1 MQNSVE
7 IYPEINYRGNSIIY
21 KRGVYGINVIR
32 NDMIKNNVD
41 NKLLEQYTS
50 RFENVVPSFNDIN
63 TNKLIGVS
71 LGLGIDK
78 NNLEKYTSRFENVV
92 PSFNDVSYSRMQTN
106 SIIPRVNSEYDINKD
121 NFKSNVDNMLKAI
134 EDNTNYKYNQIV
146 NAHKNEDD
154 EYSYNQNN
162 MFNSM
167 KIYPFTKVTIYTNDV
182 VDIDYD
188 DGVHE
193 YEYKKVKFYNGTDIM
208 YEVPDIAVYGINNIT
223 RISVER
229 NKKDDVQKYEI
240 DTYERKHRIIERYDM
255 QNYINI
261 MIVILSLLMF
271 MSVFIIYKY
280 NKRCDGYVQ
289 NIHTTRFVDV

>member
-21 KRGVYGINVIR
+21 KRGVYGINTIR

-106 SIIPRVNSEYDINKD
+106 SIIPRVNSEYNINKD

-134 EDNTNYKYNQIV
+134 DDNTNNRYNQILK
-146 NAHKNEDD
+146 AHENEDNS
-154 EYSYNQNN
+154 YPYNQNN
-162 MFNSM
+162 VFNSM
-167 KIYPFTKVTIYTNDV
+167 KIYPFTKVTIYTNNI

-188 DGVHE
+188 DGIHE
-193 YEYKKVKFYNGTDIM
+193 YEYKKVKFYNGTNIM
-208 YEVPDIAVYGINNIT
+208 YEIPDIAIYGINNIT

-229 NKKDDVQKYEI
+229 NKKDDEQKYEI

-255 QNYINI
+255 QNYIKI
-261 MIVILSLLMF
+261 TIIILSLLMF
-271 MSVFIIYKY
+271 MSVFIIYKC
-280 NKRCDGYVQ
+280 NKRHDECVE

>member
-1 MQNSVE
+1 MLNSVE

-63 TNKLIGVS
+63 TNKLIGLS

-106 SIIPRVNSEYDINKD
+106 SIIPKVNSEYDTSKD
-121 NFKSNVDNMLKAI
+121 NFKSDVDNMLKVI
-134 EDNTNYKYNQIV
+134 DDNTNNRYSQILK
-146 NAHKNEDD
+146 AHENEDN

-162 MFNSM
+162 VFNSM
-167 KIYPFTKVTIYTNDV
+167 KIYPFTKVTIYTNNV

-208 YEVPDIAVYGINNIT
+208 YEIPDIAIYGINNIT

-255 QNYINI
+255 QNYIKI
-261 MIVILSLLMF
+261 TIIILSLLMF
-271 MSVFIIYKY
+271 MGVFIIYKY
-280 NKRCDGYVQ
+280 NKQCNGY
-289 NIHTTRFVDV
+289 IHNAHESRLVDV

>member
-21 KRGVYGINVIR
+21 KRGVYGINTIR

-106 SIIPRVNSEYDINKD
+106 SIIPRVNSEYNMNKD
-121 NFKSNVDNMLKAI
+121 NFKSNVDNMLKEI
-134 EDNTNYKYNQIV
+134 DNNTNNRYSQILKA
-146 NAHKNEDD
+146 NNNE
-154 EYSYNQNN
+154 YLYNQNN
-162 MFNSM
+162 VFNSM
-167 KIYPFTKVTIYTNDV
+167 KIYPFTKVTIYTNNI

-188 DGVHE
+188 DGVRE

-208 YEVPDIAVYGINNIT
+208 YEIPDITVYGINNIA

-229 NKKDDVQKYEI
+229 NEKDDEQKYQELWKLFFKTI
-240 DTYERKHRIIERYDM
+240 AIQERK
-255 QNYINI
+255 NA
-261 MIVILSLLMF
+261 
-271 MSVFIIYKY
+271 
-280 NKRCDGYVQ
+280 RCHGELQ
-289 NIHTTRFVDV
+289 

>member
-7 IYPEINYRGNSIIY
+7 IYPKINYRGNSIIY
-21 KRGVYGINVIR
+21 KRGVYSINTIR
-32 NDMIKNNVD
+32 NDMIKNNFD
-41 NKLLEQYTS
+41 SKLLEHYTS

-63 TNKLIGVS
+63 TNKLIGFS

-106 SIIPRVNSEYDINKD
+106 SIIPRVNSEYNMNKD

-154 EYSYNQNN
+154 VYSYNQNN
-162 MFNSM
+162 VFNSM
-167 KIYPFTKVTIYTNDV
+167 QIYPFTKVTIYTNNV

-188 DGVHE
+188 DRVHE
-193 YEYKKVKFYNGTDIM
+193 YEYKKVKFYNGTNIM
-208 YEVPDIAVYGINNIT
+208 YEIPDITIYGINNIT

-229 NKKDDVQKYEI
+229 NEKDDEQKYEI
-240 DTYERKHRIIERYDM
+240 DTYERKHRIIERYNM
-255 QNYINI
+255 QNYIEI
-261 MIVILSLLMF
+261 TIIIISILMF
-271 MSVFIIYKY
+271 ICVFIIYKY
-280 NKRCDGYVQ
+280 NKQCDGYVQ
-289 NIHTTRFVDV
+289 NTHTSRLVNV

>member
-7 IYPEINYRGNSIIY
+7 IYPKINYRGNSIIY
-21 KRGVYGINVIR
+21 KRGVYSINVIR

-63 TNKLIGVS
+63 TNKLIGLS

-106 SIIPRVNSEYDINKD
+106 SIIPRVNSKYNANKD

-134 EDNTNYKYNQIV
+134 DDNTNNRYNQIV
-146 NAHKNEDD
+146 KAHKNEANGCL
-154 EYSYNQNN
+154 YNQNN
-162 MFNSM
+162 VFNSM
-167 KIYPFTKVTIYTNDV
+167 KIYPFTKVTIYTNNV

-193 YEYKKVKFYNGTDIM
+193 YEYKKVKFYNGTNIM
-208 YEVPDIAVYGINNIT
+208 YEIPDITIYGINNII

-229 NKKDDVQKYEI
+229 NEKDDEQKYEI
-240 DTYERKHRIIERYDM
+240 DTYERKHRIIERYNM
-255 QNYINI
+255 QSCIKI
-261 MIVILSLLMF
+261 TIIILSLLMF

-280 NKRCDGYVQ
+280 NKRHNDYE
-289 NIHTTRFVDV
+289 NLHTSQLVNV

>member
-21 KRGVYGINVIR
+21 KRGVYGINIIR

-106 SIIPRVNSEYDINKD
+106 SIIPRVNSEYNINKD

-134 EDNTNYKYNQIV
+134 EDNTNNRYSQILK
-146 NAHKNEDD
+146 AHENKDN
-154 EYSYNQNN
+154 EYSYNKNN
-162 MFNSM
+162 VFNSM

-193 YEYKKVKFYNGTDIM
+193 YEYKKVKFYNGTNIM
-208 YEVPDIAVYGINNIT
+208 YEIPDIAIYGINNIT

-229 NKKDDVQKYEI
+229 NKKDDEQKYEI

-280 NKRCDGYVQ
+280 NKRCDECVE
-289 NIHTTRFVDV
+289 NMHTT